1 MKLAGSLRRRREVAI
16 LLVVVGAAAIA
27 AAVYATHLLRSLEL
41 QSVDARFSVRGT
53 QEQPDDIVVV
63 GVDDATFTKLGIRWP
78 FPRSLHGR
86 VIDRLREAGVKAIGY
101 DVQFTE
107 PTVPKQDN
115 ALIEAVARD
124 PGIVLSTT
132 EVDRHGE
139 SRIFGGEEVVHEVHA
154 RAANG
159 NILLDP
165 GGIARKMAYEIEGL
179 VTFPIALAEAASGEE
194 IDPGEMEGDGKA
206 WIDYRGPASTF
217 RNIPFSRVLRGEVPD
232 AALRGKTAI
241 VGATAPS
248 LQDVHPTSTTSENEL
263 MSGPELVAN
272 EVWTAEEGFPLGSSG
287 LAVDLLLILLLA
299 AVPAAVTLRL
309 APIPSLLAAVA
320 LAALYA
326 LACQLAF
333 EAGTVLPFVYPLL
346 ALALAALGALAVNYV
361 LTAFERQRVHDTFA
375 RFVPEAVVSEV
386 LERTDDDLRL
396 GGVRREGTVLF
407 SDLRG
412 FTGFAESLH
421 PDAVIEVLNRY
432 LEEMSD
438 AIMDHGGTL
447 VAYMGDGIMA
457 VFGAPIPQGDHADRA
472 LAAAREMVEVRLPR
486 FNQWMESEGMGAGF
500 GMGVGL
506 NSGPVMSGQVG
517 SKRRIE
523 YTAIGDTTNTAARLE
538 GMTKGSGHQLFVADA
553 TVRALQREVADLELV
568 GERDVRGRAHAI
580 TVWTLP
586 DTAAAPIGPAAPQ
599 PAAPA
604 EPTLSSRGEQRGG
617 EEEDQVKGLVDGDP

>member
-1 MKLAGSLRRRREVAI
+1 VKLAGSLRRRREVAI
-16 LLVVVGAAAIA
+16 LLVVLIA
-27 AAVYATHLLRSLEL
+27 AGIAILAYATHLLRSLEQ

-53 QEQPDDIVVV
+53 QERPSDIVVV
-63 GVDDATFTKLGIRWP
+63 GVDDVTFNQLGIRWP

-86 VIDRLREAGVKAIGY
+86 VIDRLREAGVKAVGY

-107 PTVPKQDN
+107 PTTPKQDN

-132 EVDRHGE
+132 EVNPKGE
-139 SRIFGGEEVVHEVHA
+139 ANIFGSEELVHEVHA
-154 RAANG
+154 RAANT
-159 NILLDP
+159 NLSLDP
-165 GGIARKMAYEIEGL
+165 GGVVRKMDYEKEGL
-179 VTFPIALAEAASGEE
+179 VSFPIAIAEAASGER
-194 IDPGEMEGDGKA
+194 IDPGEMEGDGEA
-206 WIDYRGPASTF
+206 WIDFRGPADTF
-217 RNIPFSRVLRGEVPD
+217 RNISFSRVLRGEVAD
-232 AALRGKTAI
+232 AALRGKTVI

-248 LQDVHPTSTTSENEL
+248 LQDVHATSTTGEDEL

-272 EVWTAEEGFPLGSSG
+272 EVWTAEEGFPLSSSG
-287 LAVDLLLILLLA
+287 TFVAILLILLLA

-309 APIPSLLAAVA
+309 APILSLLVAAVLAAV
-320 LAALYA
+320 YA

-333 EAGTVLPFVYPLL
+333 DGGTVLPVVYPLL
-346 ALALAALGALAVNYV
+346 ALALSALGALAVNYV

-412 FTGFAESLH
+412 FTGFAETLR
-421 PDAVIEVLNRY
+421 PDWVIDVLNRY

-457 VFGAPIPQGDHADRA
+457 VFGAPIPQSDHADRA

-486 FNQWMESEGMGAGF
+486 FNDWMEAEGMGASF
-500 GMGVGL
+500 AMGVGL

-538 GMTKGSGHQLFVADA
+538 GMTKGTGHQLFVAES
-553 TVRALQREVADLELV
+553 TVRALEGEDGGLELV
-568 GERDVRGRAHAI
+568 GELEVRGRAHKI
-580 TVWTLP
+580 VVWTLP
-586 DTAAAPIGPAAPQ
+586 GSGGDEQGGP
-599 PAAPA
+599 
-604 EPTLSSRGEQRGG
+604 EQ
-617 EEEDQVKGLVDGDP
+617 EQQVK